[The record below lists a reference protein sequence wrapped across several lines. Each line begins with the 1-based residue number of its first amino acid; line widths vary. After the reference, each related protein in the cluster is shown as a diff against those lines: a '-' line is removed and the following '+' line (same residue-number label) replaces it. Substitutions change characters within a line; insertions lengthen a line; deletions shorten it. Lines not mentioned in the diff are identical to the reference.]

1 MRQHIPTP
9 PAILIAMTVDI
20 LTHLE
25 EVNAVATEYIKG
37 LNETEI
43 SKELD
48 IPKAR
53 VSSLLREWKQMAS
66 SSEAVRSRA
75 REALAAADQ
84 HYGKLIKQAYE
95 VIDDANVNQQQATKL
110 SAIKLVLDIETRR
123 IDMLQKAGLLEN
135 KELAEQL
142 LETERKQEL
151 IMGILKDVAAKH
163 PQVRNEIMARLAEVS
178 GPTGEAVVIYE
189 S

>member
-1 MRQHIPTP
+1 MS
-9 PAILIAMTVDI
+9 DI
-20 LTHLE
+20 IEHLE
-25 EVNAVATEYIKG
+25 EVNRVAAEYIKG

-43 SKELD
+43 SRELD
-48 IPKAR
+48 IPRAR
-53 VSSLLREWKQMAS
+53 VSSLLREWKTMAS
-66 SSEAVRSRA
+66 NSEAVRARA
-75 REALAAADQ
+75 REALAAADT
-84 HYGKLIKQAYE
+84 HYSKLIKQSYE
-95 VIDDANVNQQQATKL
+95 VIEEATTNGNLGAKTN
-110 SAIKLVLDIETRR
+110 AIKLVMDIESKR

-163 PQVRNEIMARLAEVS
+163 PQIRNEIMLRLSEVS
-178 GPTGEAVVIYE
+178 GPTGEAVVIHE

>member
-1 MRQHIPTP
+1 M
-9 PAILIAMTVDI
+9 DI
-20 LTHLE
+20 LTHIE

-43 SKELD
+43 SRELD

-53 VSSLLREWKQMAS
+53 VSALLREWKQMAS
-66 SSEAVRSRA
+66 NSEAVRSRA
-75 REALAAADQ
+75 REALAAADK

-95 VIDDANVNQQQATKL
+95 VIEDANLNQNQATKL
-110 SAIKLVLDIETRR
+110 NAIKLVLDIETRR

-142 LETERKQEL
+142 LETERKQEVL
-151 IMGILKDVAAKH
+151 MNILKEVSGECSVCK
-163 PQVRNEIMARLAEVS
+163 PKVLRRLADAS
-178 GPTGEAVVIYE
+178 GPTGEAAVIYE

>member
-1 MRQHIPTP
+1 MDHI
-9 PAILIAMTVDI
+9 
-20 LTHLE
+20 E

-43 SKELD
+43 SRELD

-53 VSSLLREWKQMAS
+53 VSALLREWKTMAS
-66 SSEAVRSRA
+66 NSEAVRSRA

-84 HYGKLIKQAYE
+84 HYNKLIRQAYE
-95 VIDDANVNQQQATKL
+95 VIDDANANQTQNTKL
-110 SAIKLVLDIETRR
+110 AAIKLVLDIEKER
-123 IDMLQKAGLLEN
+123 IGMLQKAGLLEN
-135 KELAEQL
+135 KELADQL

-151 IMGILKDVAAKH
+151 LVKILAEVSGQCPTCKPKVLS
-163 PQVRNEIMARLAEVS
+163 RLAEVS
-178 GPTGEAVVIYE
+178 GPTGEAAVIYE

>member
-1 MRQHIPTP
+1 
-9 PAILIAMTVDI
+9 MTDI

-43 SKELD
+43 SRELD

-53 VSSLLREWKQMAS
+53 VSSLLREWKTMAS
-66 SSEAVRSRA
+66 NSEAVRGRA

-95 VIDDANVNQQQATKL
+95 VIDDANLNGAQNQKL
-110 SAIKLVLDIETRR
+110 AAIKLVLDIENKR
-123 IDMLQKAGLLEN
+123 IEMLQKAGLLEN

-151 IMGILKDVAAKH
+151 IMGILKDIAAKY
-163 PQVRNEIMARLAEVS
+163 PTIKNEILQRLAEVS
-178 GPTGEAVVIYE
+178 GPTGDPVVIYE

>member
-1 MRQHIPTP
+1 MD
-9 PAILIAMTVDI
+9 M
-20 LTHLE
+20 LTHIE

-37 LNETEI
+37 FNETEI
-43 SKELD
+43 SRELD

-66 SSEAVRSRA
+66 NSEAVRSRA

-95 VIDDANVNQQQATKL
+95 VIDDANLNQNSNTKL
-110 SAIKLVLDIETRR
+110 AAIKLVLDIETRR

-151 IMGILKDVAAKH
+151 IMNILKDIAAKH
-163 PQVRNEIMARLAEVS
+163 PHIKTEIMTRLQEVS
-178 GPTGEAVVIYE
+178 GPQGEAVVIYE

>member
-1 MRQHIPTP
+1 MN
-9 PAILIAMTVDI
+9 DI

-37 LNETEI
+37 LNESEI
-43 SKELD
+43 SRELD

-53 VSSLLREWKQMAS
+53 VSSLLREWKAMAS
-66 SSEAVRSRA
+66 NSEAVRGRA

-95 VIDDANVNQQQATKL
+95 VIDDANLNGAQNQKL
-110 SAIKLVLDIETRR
+110 AAIKLVLDIENKR
-123 IDMLQKAGLLEN
+123 IEMLQKAGLLEN
-135 KELAEQL
+135 RELAEKL

-151 IMGILKDVAAKH
+151 IMNMLKDIAAKY
-163 PQVRNEIMARLAEVS
+163 PSIKNEIIQRLSEVS
-178 GPTGEAVVIYE
+178 GPNGDPVIVYE
-189 S
+189 QK

>member
-1 MRQHIPTP
+1 
-9 PAILIAMTVDI
+9 
-20 LTHLE
+20 
-25 EVNAVATEYIKG
+25 
-37 LNETEI
+37 
-43 SKELD
+43 
-48 IPKAR
+48 
-53 VSSLLREWKQMAS
+53 MAS
-66 SSEAVRSRA
+66 NSEAVRSRA

-95 VIDDANVNQQQATKL
+95 VIDDANLNQNSAVKL
-110 SAIKLVLDIETRR
+110 NAIKLVLDIETRR

-151 IMGILKDVAAKH
+151 IMNILKDIAAKY
-163 PQVRNEIMARLAEVS
+163 PSIKNEILARLAEVS
-178 GPTGEAVVIYE
+178 GPQGEAVVVYE

>member
-1 MRQHIPTP
+1 MS
-9 PAILIAMTVDI
+9 DI
-20 LTHLE
+20 LDHLE
-25 EVNAVATEYIKG
+25 EVNRVATEYIKG

-66 SSEAVRSRA
+66 NSEAVRSRA
-75 REALAAADQ
+75 REALASADV
-84 HYGKLIKQAYE
+84 HYNKLIKQTYE
-95 VIDDANVNQQQATKL
+95 VIDEATLNSNL
-110 SAIKLVLDIETRR
+110 SAKTAAIKLVLDIETRR

-151 IMGILKDVAAKH
+151 IMDILKDIAANH
-163 PQVRNEIMARLAEVS
+163 PHIRNEIMQRLTEIS
-178 GPTGEAVVIYE
+178 GPTGEAVVIYDN
-189 S
+189 